1 MSGVR
6 RTTDGL
12 HQRQA
17 AAQRGGPQLHR
28 PQHRHGQGRRRG
40 DNPTCKRCLM
50 MLSVVQYL
58 EKAPT
63 VGWQIE
69 NWCNFKYTC
78 TIIQFASH

>member
-28 PQHRHGQGRRRG
+28 PQHRHGQGSRRG
-40 DNPTCKRCLM
+40 
-50 MLSVVQYL
+50 
-58 EKAPT
+58 
-63 VGWQIE
+63 E
-69 NWCNFKYTC
+69 NQPDMQVMFDDDGKSTYVLHLGDT
-78 TIIQFASH
+78 

>member
-1 MSGVR
+1 MSKVRNYHNLDLWCVSGVR

-40 DNPTCKRCLM
+40 
-50 MLSVVQYL
+50 
-58 EKAPT
+58 
-63 VGWQIE
+63 E
-69 NWCNFKYTC
+69 NQPDMQVMFDDDGKSTYVLHWGDT
-78 TIIQFASH
+78 